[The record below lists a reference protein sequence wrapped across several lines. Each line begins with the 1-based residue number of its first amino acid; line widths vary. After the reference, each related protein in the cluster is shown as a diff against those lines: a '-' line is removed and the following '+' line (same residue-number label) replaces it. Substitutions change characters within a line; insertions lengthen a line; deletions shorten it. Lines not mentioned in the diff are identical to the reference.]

1 MKTRRS
7 KVLMLVTGYV
17 VFFVTIAALIAFSVY
32 VYVAAERQ
40 YGDDKGIVFALMLVT
55 VLFLAL
61 VCTVIDGIRRKV
73 TVDRPVENISDAT
86 ARIASGDFSVR
97 IRTSHPYGRYDEF
110 DCIADNINTMAAEL
124 SKTKVLHTDFVS
136 NVSHELKTPLAIIQ
150 NYSQAIKDGNPDK
163 ETLNKYA
170 DVLVATSKRL
180 TALVTNILKLNRLE
194 NQQIRTEPKSIR
206 LNEMLAESVLAFE
219 DAIEAKGL
227 ELDCDLDELVIQS
240 DPDYL
245 EIVWSNLIS
254 NAIKFTEPNGKISVS
269 LKEEGGEAVVK
280 VSDTGIG
287 ISAET
292 GRYIFDKFY
301 QGDTSH
307 AQEGNGLGLAL
318 VKKVIDVLGG
328 EISVESQLGKGST
341 FIVRLRG
348 KVA

>member
-7 KVLMLVTGYV
+7 KVLMLVTGYA
-17 VFFVTIAALIAFSVY
+17 VFFVTIAALIAFAVY

-110 DCIADNINTMAAEL
+110 DCISDNINTMAAEL

-150 NYSQAIKDGNPDK
+150 NYSQAIKDGNPD
-163 ETLNKYA
+163 EEALNKYA

-292 GRYIFDKFY
+292 GRHIFDKFY

>member
-7 KVLMLVTGYV
+7 KLLILVTGYA
-17 VFFVTIAALIAFSVY
+17 VFFVSIAALIAFSVY
-32 VYVAAERQ
+32 VYIAAERQ
-40 YGDDKGIVFALMLVT
+40 YGDNKGIIFALMLVT

-61 VCTVIDGIRRKV
+61 VCTVIDGIRRKI

-86 ARIASGDFSVR
+86 ARIAAGDFSVR
-97 IRTSHPYGRYDEF
+97 IQTSHPYGRYDEF

-150 NYSQAIKDGNPDK
+150 NYSQAIKGDNLDD
-163 ETLNKYA
+163 ETRKRYA
-170 DVLVATSKRL
+170 DVLVSTSKRL

-206 LNEMLAESVLAFE
+206 LNEMLAQSVLAFE
-219 DAIEAKGL
+219 DSIEAKGL
-227 ELDCDLDELVIQS
+227 ELECDLDEITIFS

-254 NAIKFTEPNGKISVS
+254 NAIKFTEPNGKIFIS
-269 LKEEGGEAVVK
+269 LKEEGGAAVVK
-280 VSDTGIG
+280 VSDAGCG

-292 GRYIFDKFY
+292 GRHIFDKFY

-348 KVA
+348 NVA